1 MHQMRLLSASLVL
14 AFGLSACGGSDSTS
28 APAVPVASAS
38 SGVLVDDLIAGA
50 TVFCDDNSNG
60 VLDAGEKSAV
70 TDSAGAYAFSSACSS
85 QIASVAET
93 GYDLTTLKAPKGQ
106 FIAPAGSGVVSP
118 FTTLKVV
125 SGLSDTEFQ
134 SVLSGLGLAGVDVT
148 SFNPFSASTDSAR
161 ATTAA
166 AVAKVLADIAEL
178 SAGAGG
184 SPAAAFRGAVA
195 AIATQARSSTTPV
208 FASETSLRAL
218 VNAAVSAGLEAGNKD
233 SSGNAVWSA
242 SQLAAAVDL
251 STQGLTVLAQKTRE
265 AASLSAAKDLL
276 SSSAVLTLVG
286 SVDLSD
292 SSAVAAAKTQLSD
305 ATELAKP
312 QYIYLSGDS
321 IEIVPLQG
329 KEVTATMTQFES
341 SAGLTLSGQ
350 TLASLEQVW
359 LPLTATSLAL
369 PKGGADLVLGIEIE
383 NTATGGILQARL
395 AGVTLS
401 RDSEGTVKAMID
413 DAARLHLY
421 LKTGTGI
428 EIGTGTKAIT
438 DISAKILCSCD
449 SGVGIDLQKIADG
462 LRKNFPDNTSL
473 IDKTLAETGTFRV
486 RMVATGA
493 DMRRADGTRLGLSR
507 IAVRTPGSS
516 ATAAEV
522 GGVAIQGR
530 VTF

>member
-1 MHQMRLLSASLVL
+1 M
-14 AFGLSACGGSDSTS
+14 
-28 APAVPVASAS
+28 
-38 SGVLVDDLIAGA
+38 
-50 TVFCDDNSNG
+50 
-60 VLDAGEKSAV
+60 
-70 TDSAGAYAFSSACSS
+70 
-85 QIASVAET
+85 
-93 GYDLTTLKAPKGQ
+93 
-106 FIAPAGSGVVSP
+106 
-118 FTTLKVV
+118 
-125 SGLSDTEFQ
+125 
-134 SVLSGLGLAGVDVT
+134 
-148 SFNPFSASTDSAR
+148 
-161 ATTAA
+161 
-166 AVAKVLADIAEL
+166 
-178 SAGAGG
+178 
-184 SPAAAFRGAVA
+184 
-195 AIATQARSSTTPV
+195 
-208 FASETSLRAL
+208 

-242 SQLAAAVDL
+242 SQLAAAVEL

-276 SSSAVLTLVG
+276 SSSAVLTLVS

-292 SSAVAAAKTQLSD
+292 SSAVAAARTQLSN

-312 QYIYLSGDS
+312 QYIYLSDDS

-350 TLASLEQVW
+350 TLASLEHVW

>member
-1 MHQMRLLSASLVL
+1 
-14 AFGLSACGGSDSTS
+14 
-28 APAVPVASAS
+28 
-38 SGVLVDDLIAGA
+38 
-50 TVFCDDNSNG
+50 
-60 VLDAGEKSAV
+60 
-70 TDSAGAYAFSSACSS
+70 
-85 QIASVAET
+85 
-93 GYDLTTLKAPKGQ
+93 
-106 FIAPAGSGVVSP
+106 
-118 FTTLKVV
+118 
-125 SGLSDTEFQ
+125 
-134 SVLSGLGLAGVDVT
+134 
-148 SFNPFSASTDSAR
+148 
-161 ATTAA
+161 
-166 AVAKVLADIAEL
+166 
-178 SAGAGG
+178 
-184 SPAAAFRGAVA
+184 
-195 AIATQARSSTTPV
+195 
-208 FASETSLRAL
+208 
-218 VNAAVSAGLEAGNKD
+218 
-233 SSGNAVWSA
+233 
-242 SQLAAAVDL
+242 
-251 STQGLTVLAQKTRE
+251 
-265 AASLSAAKDLL
+265 
-276 SSSAVLTLVG
+276 
-286 SVDLSD
+286 
-292 SSAVAAAKTQLSD
+292 
-305 ATELAKP
+305 
-312 QYIYLSGDS
+312 
-321 IEIVPLQG
+321 
-329 KEVTATMTQFES
+329 MTQFES